1 MKSLAFIMKKSASR
15 AESVQDGSRGLGA
28 TADPAG
34 RTIAASEQADDSG
47 FDRLFRPTSL
57 DEYVGQEHHKSNLR
71 VFIEAARRRKEPLD
85 HILFCGPP
93 GLGKTTLAYIIA
105 REMGVAM
112 HATAGPAVEHKGA
125 LAGLLTKLQPNDVLF
140 IDEIHRLSPTVEES
154 LYPAIE
160 DFKIDITTGDGPYAA
175 TYELPIPAFTLIGAT
190 TRTGLLTAPLLSRFG
205 YVMRLDFYPVE
216 DLAKII
222 HRSARML
229 STPIDDAGADEL
241 AQRSRGT
248 PRVANRLLRRARDF
262 ADIEGTGKID
272 PAIARLTSERLEI
285 DAGGLDDMDRRLL
298 RTIIDTYDGGP
309 VGVET
314 LAAALSEPRDTIEDV
329 YEPYLLQIGMLGRT
343 PRGRVATRKAYL
355 HLGREPN
362 HTSAGADPN
371 DEKTAGAKDSQ
382 GSLF

>member
-1 MKSLAFIMKKSASR
+1 MKKSTSR
-15 AESVQDGSRGLGA
+15 AESQAQHASRGISA
-28 TADPAG
+28 TVDPDA
-34 RTIAASEQADDSG
+34 RTIAGGEQAEDTG

-57 DEYVGQEHHKSNLR
+57 DEYVGQEHHKGNLR

-105 REMGVAM
+105 REMGVNV
-112 HATAGPAVEHKGA
+112 HATSGPAVEHKGA

-216 DLAKII
+216 DLTKII
-222 HRSARML
+222 HRSARL
-229 STPIDDAGADEL
+229 LATPIDDAGATEL

-262 ADIEGTGKID
+262 ADIKGSGKID

-285 DAGGLDDMDRRLL
+285 DAAGLDEMDRRLL
-298 RTIIDTYDGGP
+298 RTIIDTYEGGP

-355 HLGREPN
+355 HLGRQ
-362 HTSAGADPN
+362 PN
-371 DEKTAGAKDSQ
+371 DTGAKDSQ

>member
-1 MKSLAFIMKKSASR
+1 MKKSATR
-15 AESVQDGSRGLGA
+15 AEGSSDDRVRELR
-28 TADPAG
+28 PP
-34 RTIAASEQADDSG
+34 RTSDDTLSGERLVAASQQGEDAR
-47 FDRLFRPTSL
+47 FDRLFRPTTL
-57 DEYVGQEHHKSNLR
+57 DEYVGQDKHKDNLR
-71 VFIEAARRRKEPLD
+71 VFIEAARKRKEPLD

-105 REMGVAM
+105 KEMGVTV
-112 HATAGPAVEHKGA
+112 HTSSG
-125 LAGLLTKLQPNDVLF
+125 
-140 IDEIHRLSPTVEES
+140 HRLSATVEES
-154 LYPAIE
+154 LYPAME
-160 DFKIDITTGDGPYAA
+160 DFKIDVTTGEGPYA
-175 TYELPIPAFTLIGAT
+175 TTVELPVVPFTLVGAT

-205 YVMRLDFYPVE
+205 YEMRLDFYPVS
-216 DLAKII
+216 DLAQII

-229 STPIDDAGADEL
+229 GTPIDDEGATEL

-262 ADIEGTGKID
+262 AEVKGTGVID
-272 PAIARLTSERLEI
+272 PTIARLTSERLEI
-285 DAGGLDDMDRRLL
+285 DVAGLDEMDRRLL
-298 RTIIDTYDGGP
+298 GVIIDTYDGGP

-355 HLGREPN
+355 HLGLTPREPSSGN
-362 HTSAGADPN
+362 GSN
-371 DEKTAGAKDSQ
+371 SQ

>member
-1 MKSLAFIMKKSASR
+1 MKKSAPR
-15 AESVQDGSRGLGA
+15 AESL
-28 TADPAG
+28 PAKDERVLEG
-34 RTIAASEQADDSG
+34 SEQGDDAR
-47 FDRLFRPTSL
+47 FDRLFRPATL
-57 DEYVGQEHHKSNLR
+57 DEYIGQDHHKDNLR
-71 VFIEAARRRKEPLD
+71 VFIEAARRRSEPLD
-85 HILFCGPP
+85 HILFSGPP

-105 REMGVAM
+105 REMGVTV
-112 HATAGPAVEHKGA
+112 HSTSGPAIEHKGA

-140 IDEIHRLSPTVEES
+140 IDEIHRLTPVVEES

-175 TYELPIPAFTLIGAT
+175 TYELPIPPFTLVGAT

-205 YVMRLDFYPVE
+205 YIMRLDFYPAS
-216 DLAKII
+216 DLAKIVR
-222 HRSARML
+222 RSARML
-229 STPIDDAGADEL
+229 GAPIEDAGANEL

-248 PRVANRLLRRARDF
+248 PRIANRLLRRARDF
-262 ADIEGTGKID
+262 ADVKGTGKID

-285 DAGGLDDMDRRLL
+285 DAAGLDAMDRRLL
-298 RTIIDTYDGGP
+298 RVIIDHYEGGP

-329 YEPYLLQIGMLGRT
+329 YEPYLLQMGMLGRT

-355 HLGREPN
+355 HLGLTPRDTAP
-362 HTSAGADPN
+362 
-371 DEKTAGAKDSQ
+371 DESQ

>member
-1 MKSLAFIMKKSASR
+1 MKKSASR
-15 AESVQDGSRGLGA
+15 AESSPPRGRSG
-28 TADPAG
+28 TPEPEE
-34 RTIAASEQADDSG
+34 RTIAGGEQADDSG

-57 DEYVGQEHHKSNLR
+57 DEYIGQEQHKSNLR

-105 REMGVAM
+105 REMGVNL
-112 HATAGPAVEHKGA
+112 HSTSGPAVEHKGA

-175 TYELPIPAFTLIGAT
+175 TYELPIPAFTLVGAT

-216 DLAKII
+216 DLARII

-229 STPIDDAGADEL
+229 STPIDDDGAGEL

-262 ADIEGTGKID
+262 ADIEGSGNID
-272 PAIARLTSERLEI
+272 PAIARLTSERLDI
-285 DAGGLDDMDRRLL
+285 DGAGLDDMDRRLL
-298 RTIIDTYDGGP
+298 RTIIDTYEGGP

-355 HLGREPN
+355 HLGRQ
-362 HTSAGADPN
+362 PN
-371 DEKTAGAKDSQ
+371 DTGGTGVKDSQ

>member
-1 MKSLAFIMKKSASR
+1 MKKSASR
-15 AESVQDGSRGLGA
+15 AESQGQHASRGSGA
-28 TADPAG
+28 GLEPPERA
-34 RTIAASEQADDSG
+34 IAAAEQTDDAG

-57 DEYVGQEHHKSNLR
+57 DEYIGQEHHKNNLR

-105 REMGVAM
+105 REMGVAV
-112 HATAGPAVEHKGA
+112 HVTSGPAVEHKGA
-125 LAGLLTKLQPNDVLF
+125 LAGLLTKLKANDVLF
-140 IDEIHRLSPTVEES
+140 IDEIHRLSPSVEES

-175 TYELPIPAFTLIGAT
+175 TYELPIPAFTLVGAT

-229 STPIDDAGADEL
+229 ATPIDEAGAAEL

-262 ADIEGTGKID
+262 ADIEGSGKID
-272 PAIARLTSERLEI
+272 PAMARLTSDRLEI
-285 DAGGLDDMDRRLL
+285 DDAGLDEMDRRLL
-298 RTIIDTYDGGP
+298 RTIIDTYEGGP

-355 HLGREPN
+355 HLGRP
-362 HTSAGADPN
+362 PN
-371 DEKTAGAKDSQ
+371 DTAAKDSQ